1 MSRVGILLTVLSLLA
16 VAPAG
21 AMASFRGRDGLLA
34 VQPAAGRGILL
45 VNLKGAVVR
54 RVCDRRSPCASPGP
68 VTARWSPDGRSLAL
82 SPAGGDVPA
91 PGVTVVYPDGSCLD
105 CDPIAGAAGA
115 FTADRSVITV
125 VAGGSLRAYGI
136 DGVWKRDV
144 GRGGVVDAVWSSRGQ
159 VAVVRASVVWA
170 GRPGGL
176 RRLGV
181 GSTPSWSPDGS
192 RLALV
197 RHGWIAVVRLKH
209 HAVRRLARGSSPA
222 WSPDGRSIA
231 FLGPKKRLFL
241 IAVEGGSPHSVGH
254 LRGRSI
260 DWQPVPSHG
269 TGGCV
274 TAARSRVIARSPDAI
289 VTQDGTSVPFHVGSP
304 AAFTGCLLAD
314 GRARVLA
321 RYDFQSEDQE
331 TGATAAATAGNYA
344 ALATFETD
352 FHYGGSRDTLAVY
365 DLRTGEPMTRLGGEA
380 IQCDGYSCE
389 TGMDELAIN
398 GEGFTAVHAVATA
411 GCTCET
417 IEVSDSTGPRTVD
430 TASSSSGKAV
440 LTDVALSGDTVT
452 WKHDGIPLSTQL
464 H

>member
-1 MSRVGILLTVLSLLA
+1 
-16 VAPAG
+16 
-21 AMASFRGRDGLLA
+21 
-34 VQPAAGRGILL
+34 
-45 VNLKGAVVR
+45 
-54 RVCDRRSPCASPGP
+54 
-68 VTARWSPDGRSLAL
+68 
-82 SPAGGDVPA
+82 
-91 PGVTVVYPDGSCLD
+91 
-105 CDPIAGAAGA
+105 
-115 FTADRSVITV
+115 
-125 VAGGSLRAYGI
+125 
-136 DGVWKRDV
+136 
-144 GRGGVVDAVWSSRGQ
+144 
-159 VAVVRASVVWA
+159 
-170 GRPGGL
+170 
-176 RRLGV
+176 
-181 GSTPSWSPDGS
+181 
-192 RLALV
+192 V

-452 WKHDGIPLSTQL
+452 WKHDGIPVSTQL